1 MNLISLFY
9 LFSVHYIDIEAIE
22 GKPYTINII
31 RLKNDTTIDIN
42 VTLTKD
48 KTVVGD
54 GIKELKHDLNTFII
68 EISAEDGSKEI
79 YTLYV
84 DALYNDIK
92 IIEVFLNDN
101 TIKVLKDVFEYTFRT
116 PYLLNKI
123 NFKTFHNEFA
133 ELMIVSKSRSLDK
146 LEKGL
151 NVFIVYVTSEYG
163 TKGNEYTLKIY
174 NNVPVI
180 DENLSNSSLVDL
192 SVIDFEISPEF
203 IYDNYSYRVKV
214 NRKDIKLDYKKTH
227 KDQTVVVSDSINN
240 LQVGENIVKVTSVD
254 GIKTSE

>member
-1 MNLISLFY
+1 
-9 LFSVHYIDIEAIE
+9 
-22 GKPYTINII
+22 
-31 RLKNDTTIDIN
+31 
-42 VTLTKD
+42 
-48 KTVVGD
+48 
-54 GIKELKHDLNTFII
+54 
-68 EISAEDGSKEI
+68 
-79 YTLYV
+79 
-84 DALYNDIK
+84 
-92 IIEVFLNDN
+92 
-101 TIKVLKDVFEYTFRT
+101 
-116 PYLLNKI
+116 
-123 NFKTFHNEFA
+123 
-133 ELMIVSKSRSLDK
+133 MIVSKSRSLDK